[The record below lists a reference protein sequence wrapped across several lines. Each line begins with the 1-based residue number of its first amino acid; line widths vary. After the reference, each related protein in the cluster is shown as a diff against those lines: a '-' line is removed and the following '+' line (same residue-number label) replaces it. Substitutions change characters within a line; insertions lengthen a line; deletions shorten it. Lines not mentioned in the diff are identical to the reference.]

1 MKSSLSGVALAAAI
15 LVAPALGGANASAQP
30 TPPRQEHVAFA
41 AGASAATVKGQLK
54 GDESIDY
61 LVRASAG
68 QTIAVTLTPS
78 NRSTYF
84 NVLPPGSADVAMFA
98 DQSGE
103 PYKGMLPAD
112 GDYKVRVCQM
122 RNAARRNAVSTFT
135 LTIGVTGKPLA
146 PLPAKQDAIV
156 GGTHY
161 HATAQVTCLP
171 MPYGDKTPRK
181 CDAGVVRRGTDGTA
195 TVEISLGTAGKRRI
209 LFVAGKPV
217 AADAMD
223 KMTVTRQGDETT
235 VTFESG
241 EYHTIPDA
249 FVIGG

>member
-1 MKSSLSGVALAAAI
+1 LVAHAVVSDGVGTAWVHRGCTASRHRRSHEIVVVRRARRSY
-15 LVAPALGGANASAQP
+15 LVAPALGGASAQP

-112 GDYKVRVCQM
+112 GDYKVRVYQM
-122 RNAARRNAVSTFT
+122 RNAAR
-135 LTIGVTGKPLA
+135 
-146 PLPAKQDAIV
+146 
-156 GGTHY
+156 
-161 HATAQVTCLP
+161 
-171 MPYGDKTPRK
+171 
-181 CDAGVVRRGTDGTA
+181 
-195 TVEISLGTAGKRRI
+195 
-209 LFVAGKPV
+209 
-217 AADAMD
+217 
-223 KMTVTRQGDETT
+223 TR
-235 VTFESG
+235 
-241 EYHTIPDA
+241 
-249 FVIGG
+249 